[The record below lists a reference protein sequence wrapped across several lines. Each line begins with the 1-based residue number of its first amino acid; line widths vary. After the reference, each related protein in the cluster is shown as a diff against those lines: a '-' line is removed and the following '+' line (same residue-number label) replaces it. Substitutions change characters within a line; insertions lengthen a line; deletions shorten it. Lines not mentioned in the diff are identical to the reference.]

1 MSRFFDFSDSDR
13 EKLERKIKET
23 WVDFRTDLTNKR
35 FGYQEIDRA
44 KECTFLKV
52 YDEMFYKNRGF
63 EFNTITVDEL
73 KDLTIGRG
81 AILGVE
87 ECPDYERF
95 IPKEEFIKAANRFS
109 PPGVE
114 WLYLAIGEEEQINKC
129 SQAECRA
136 ERGNRFGFCHFEFGS
151 ECGDLKIVDLTIAN
165 DLSYDELNKKLE
177 THAQE
182 ICEDE
187 IRRAMHT
194 RTISRD
200 KSWQGNFKKTLIM
213 WIVYTYSKLLSEQIF
228 EPLDETDDKNVMYA
242 PFQTMAQYYISC
254 GYSGIIYGSTVCSG
268 GRNLV
273 LFDKG
278 IAHPVGAVEDYI
290 IT

>member
-1 MSRFFDFSDSDR
+1 MISS
-13 EKLERKIKET
+13 
-23 WVDFRTDLTNKR
+23 
-35 FGYQEIDRA
+35 
-44 KECTFLKV
+44 
-52 YDEMFYKNRGF
+52 
-63 EFNTITVDEL
+63 
-73 KDLTIGRG
+73 
-81 AILGVE
+81 
-87 ECPDYERF
+87 
-95 IPKEEFIKAANRFS
+95 
-109 PPGVE
+109 
-114 WLYLAIGEEEQINKC
+114 
-129 SQAECRA
+129 
-136 ERGNRFGFCHFEFGS
+136 
-151 ECGDLKIVDLTIAN
+151 TIAN